1 VRLAILAVGNRMPA
15 WIESG
20 FREYAQR
27 MPRDFPVDL
36 VEVKP
41 EKRGPGRSTEQ
52 ILAAEARR
60 LHQATPP
67 DARKVALDERGLAWT
82 TRKLAEFLDD
92 TRQRA
97 ACTAFL
103 VGGADGLHADVKS
116 AADIVL
122 SLSALTLPHGIVRVL
137 LAEQL
142 YRAVSILGNHPYHR
156 D

>member
-1 VRLAILAVGNRMPA
+1 MRLAILAVGNRMPA

-41 EKRGPGRSTEQ
+41 EKRVSGRTTEQ

-60 LHQATPP
+60 LQQATPP
-67 DARKVALDERGLAWT
+67 DARRVVLDERGLAWT

-92 TRQRA
+92 TRQSA
-97 ACTAFL
+97 ACTAFI
-103 VGGADGLHADVKS
+103 VGGADGLHGDVRS